1 MKKLLLLA
9 AIFLAIAGFAA
20 AQVKQGSRAW
30 VQAKT
35 AALKSS
41 TGFFASK
48 RGNLSYG
55 DEVQVLRLSGKWAEV
70 RSSKNSS
77 LSGWIALASLSS
89 KRIVAS
95 GSGSSATASEIALAG
110 KGFNQEVE
118 NAYKA
123 GGQLNYT
130 DVDKT
135 EAIAV
140 SEDELRQFIDDGGLK
155 AGE

>member
-9 AIFLAIAGFAA
+9 AIFLVTAGFAA
-20 AQVKQGSRAW
+20 AQVKKGGSAW

-41 TGFFASK
+41 TGFFAPK

-55 DEVQVLRLSGKWAEV
+55 DEVQVLQLSGKWAEV

-123 GGQLNYT
+123 GGQLNYA

-135 EAIAV
+135 EAIVV
-140 SEDELRQFIDDGGLK
+140 SGDELRQFIEDGRLK